1 MNSAPASSKL
11 RVVLLTSEM
20 FPFSKSGGL
29 GDVMGALPVALQNQ
43 GADVSVITPFYGRLR
58 TAGHEIRLVKS
69 DCPVGYPW
77 APVTAEIYKTTY
89 HGVNVY
95 FVARGEYF
103 DRRAYY
109 NTYEGDYFDNCERF
123 TFFVRAALSWCR
135 QFDAAPHIIHA
146 HDWQSGLAPAFLH
159 FLRRSDPF
167 WQQTHSVMTIHNLAF
182 QGRFSFRLFENCGL
196 PGEAW
201 HMDGVE
207 FYGDF
212 NMLKGGIAYAD
223 AVTTVSPAYAR
234 EIISPAFGCGLE
246 GILQVRRPELHGI
259 LNGADYGVWDPN
271 NDRYLTCAYTP
282 ETLDGKRV
290 CKRALLREFYMAD
303 QLEDRPV
310 LCFIGRLRRQKGIDL
325 LYEILPELMK
335 YEVGVIVL
343 GEGSLEYEARL
354 QELVEQY
361 PGRLGGAIGYS
372 EDLAHRI
379 HAGSDIF
386 LMPSRYEPCGLTQ
399 MYALRFG
406 TPPVATAV
414 GGLIDT
420 IVPHPSPRA
429 TGFTFA
435 RPEAEQFLEA
445 VHQALELWQRPAKW
459 QAMMKRAMAQ
469 AFTWDLAARKYLDL
483 YASLLAPTAT
493 SLGAASRQT
502 DAEHSNPLPGPVR
515 ERAEVAYAAD
525 QKVPEK
531 QTRMQSGL

>member
-1 MNSAPASSKL
+1 MTDQALKRP
-11 RVVLLTSEM
+11 RIVLLTSEM

-29 GDVMGALPVALQNQ
+29 GDVMGALPAALHCK
-43 GADVSVITPFYGRLR
+43 GAEVCVITPFYGRLS
-58 TAGHEIRLVKS
+58 TAGHEIRLVRS

-77 APVTAEIYKTTY
+77 GPVTAEIYRTDY
-89 HGVNVY
+89 EGVPVY
-95 FVARGEYF
+95 FVSRGEYF

-109 NTYEGDYFDNCERF
+109 NTYDGDYFDNCERF

-135 QFDAAPHIIHA
+135 QMDAAPAVVHA
-146 HDWQSGLAPAFLH
+146 HDWQSALAPVFIH
-159 FLRRSDPF
+159 YLRQSDPF
-167 WQQTHSVMTIHNLAF
+167 WKDTRTVMTIHNLAF

-201 HMDGVE
+201 NIDGVE
-207 FYGDF
+207 YYGDF
-212 NMLKGGIAYAD
+212 NLLKGGIAFAD

-234 EIISPAFGCGLE
+234 EILSPAFGCGLE
-246 GILQVRRPELHGI
+246 GILRKRGDRLSGI
-259 LNGADYGVWDPN
+259 LNGADYSVWDP
-271 NDRYLTCAYTP
+271 DSDKYLPCAYTP
-282 ETLDGKRV
+282 AALEGKRA
-290 CKRALLREFYMAD
+290 CKRALLREFYLAD

-325 LYEILPELMK
+325 LFDILPELMRN
-335 YEVGVIVL
+335 EVGVIVL
-343 GEGSLEYEARL
+343 GEGKLEFEARL

-420 IVPHPSPRA
+420 IISHPSPEA

-435 RPEAEQFLEA
+435 RPEPELFLDA
-445 VHQALELWQRPAKW
+445 V
-459 QAMMKRAMAQ
+459 KRALRVWHDKAAWQGMMVRAMNQ
-469 AFTWDLAARKYLDL
+469 AFTWERAAEKYLDL
-483 YASLLAPTAT
+483 YASL
-493 SLGAASRQT
+493 GADFRSDVGPEASPGGDFAEQCNPRQLRG
-502 DAEHSNPLPGPVR
+502 A
-515 ERAEVAYAAD
+515 
-525 QKVPEK
+525 
-531 QTRMQSGL
+531 